1 MMLARWNRAKVG
13 RKPTRELGATA
24 SAPQAP
30 APGAGDPSRSRPRL
44 RFSLR
49 SVLIGVSLSVLLV
62 PFLGVYLLRL
72 HETTL
77 LRQTQDEL
85 EMATTLLVGSY
96 RAALSEHAVA
106 AIAPTEPRR
115 ASPPQ
120 LDFASAAIAPPFPP
134 ALPGPRPEAL
144 AAGAGE
150 RLASVLED
158 ARTATAA
165 SFRLLDGRGVVV
177 ATTEADRGLS
187 LAHVEE
193 VREALDGF
201 AAGRLRR
208 VRDHGGLEIQLLV
221 RGAATKVHLATPVTL
236 AGDVVGVVT
245 ASRRPST
252 IIDTLVQK
260 RHLLLQGAGLFF
272 AVAIGIAVITART
285 LVLPLQRLRRG
296 AGRVSRGETEHFER
310 GRHYRV
316 RELADLADSIDAM
329 VLNLQHRTNY
339 VRDFVR
345 QVNHEF
351 KTPIA
356 AARGAVEVLSDHLD
370 DMTSKEARHFVDNL
384 SADLARLDRLTQRLL
399 DLARADLSEASEE
412 VTDVLEVARALGN
425 PAVRAVGGRAIA
437 RVPAASIRAVLEHLV
452 ENAVEHG
459 ASDVRV
465 AAERRGDQVEV
476 RVEDD
481 GPGIADTDRSHVFDP
496 FYTTR
501 GACGGTG
508 LGLPICRALMQT
520 AGGRIAL
527 APSDHGTAFT
537 IMLAAAP

>member
-1 MMLARWNRAKVG
+1 MMLARWNRAKAG
-13 RKPTRELGATA
+13 RKPTHTLGANA

-30 APGAGDPSRSRPRL
+30 AQGAGDPNRSRPRL

-96 RAALSEHAVA
+96 RAALSEPAVA
-106 AIAPTEPRR
+106 AAAPTEPRR
-115 ASPPQ
+115 VSPPQ

-134 ALPGPRPEAL
+134 ALPGPLPEAL
-144 AAGAGE
+144 AADAGE

-158 ARTATAA
+158 ARAATAA
-165 SFRLLDGRGVVV
+165 SFRLLDERGVVV

-208 VRDHGGLEIQLLV
+208 VRDHGGLELQLLV

-236 AGDVVGVVT
+236 AGHVVGVVT

-260 RHLLLQGAGLFF
+260 RYLLLQGAGLFF

-296 AGRVSRGETEHFER
+296 AGWVSRGETEHFER

-345 QVNHEF
+345 QSESRIQDAHC
-351 KTPIA
+351 
-356 AARGAVEVLSDHLD
+356 RG
-370 DMTSKEARHFVDNL
+370 
-384 SADLARLDRLTQRLL
+384 
-399 DLARADLSEASEE
+399 
-412 VTDVLEVARALGN
+412 
-425 PAVRAVGGRAIA
+425 
-437 RVPAASIRAVLEHLV
+437 PAA
-452 ENAVEHG
+452 
-459 ASDVRV
+459 
-465 AAERRGDQVEV
+465 QW
-476 RVEDD
+476 
-481 GPGIADTDRSHVFDP
+481 RS
-496 FYTTR
+496 
-501 GACGGTG
+501 
-508 LGLPICRALMQT
+508 
-520 AGGRIAL
+520 
-527 APSDHGTAFT
+527 
-537 IMLAAAP
+537 